1 MRARN
6 VSEPSNE
13 RNSANTWLRLSVIL
27 WATACIGCQM
37 AANSSNVAGV
47 RAVEA
52 GQPMAAVNHF
62 HNALANDPT
71 NADALYN
78 MAATYHEMA
87 KTNNDPAMLKQS
99 EEFYNRCL
107 DQDPNHVECHRA
119 LAVLLIDTKQPD
131 RAYVLMERW
140 SQQNPSSA
148 DPKIELARL
157 YQESGDEQSALAQLN
172 QAVAIDADSARAW
185 AALGNLREKS
195 GDLNQAL
202 ANYQRSLQLN
212 NFQDGV
218 STRVATLTRQGVQA
232 DTPFAPAGG
241 ETRLVQN
248 PNTTQRY

>member
-1 MRARN
+1 MG
-6 VSEPSNE
+6 EPSNQQI
-13 RNSANTWLRLSVIL
+13 SAKYWLQQSGIL
-27 WATACIGCQM
+27 LALACTGCQM
-37 AANSSNVAGV
+37 AASSSNVAGV
-47 RAVEA
+47 RAVES

-87 KTNNDPAMLKQS
+87 KTNNDPAMLKQA

-107 DQDPNHVECHRA
+107 DQDPNHVDCHRG
-119 LAVLLIDTKQPD
+119 LAVMLIDTKQPD
-131 RAYVLMERW
+131 RAYTLMERW
-140 SQQNPSSA
+140 AQQNPSSA

-157 YQESGDEQSALAQLN
+157 YQEFGDEQSALTQLN
-172 QAVAIDADSARAW
+172 QAVAIDANSARAW
-185 AALGNLREKS
+185 AALGNMREKS

-212 NFQDGV
+212 SFQDGV

-232 DTPFAPAGG
+232 DTPFSPAGD
-241 ETRLVQN
+241 TRIVQN